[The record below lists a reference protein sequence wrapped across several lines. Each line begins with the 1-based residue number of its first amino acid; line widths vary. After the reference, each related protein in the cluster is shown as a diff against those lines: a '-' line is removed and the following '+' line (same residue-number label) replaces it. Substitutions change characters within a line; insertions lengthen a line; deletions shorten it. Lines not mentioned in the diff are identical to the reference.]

1 MSTMLKTGE
10 RRAAPRMAL
19 DAAAVIRFESSVG
32 PEFRSRIV
40 NASRNGILLAMPEQ
54 RPLGTRMHVTVRIGD
69 PPFEIKLS
77 GLVVHV
83 ADNPNAPPGFTT
95 QVGVFLTEAGPAWEA
110 LCRRI
115 SENPPSAG

>member
-1 MSTMLKTGE
+1 MSTTVKGDD

-19 DAAAVIRFESSVG
+19 DAAAVIRFESMG

-69 PPFEIKLS
+69 PPSEVKLS

-83 ADNPNAPPGFTT
+83 GENPEAPPGFTF
-95 QVGVFLTEAGPAWEA
+95 QVGVFLTEAAPAWEA

-115 SENPPSAG
+115 SEEQ